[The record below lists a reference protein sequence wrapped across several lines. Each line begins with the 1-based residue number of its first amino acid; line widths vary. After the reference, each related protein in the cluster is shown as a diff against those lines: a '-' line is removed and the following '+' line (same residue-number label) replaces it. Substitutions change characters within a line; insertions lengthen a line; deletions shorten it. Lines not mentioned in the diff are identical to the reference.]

1 VKENKKVGR
10 LLLDALASVHNAEV
24 FEKVYNDNIQ
34 DLLMVVYLSKLT
46 QTQIAIAEELQ
57 NKLY

>member
-1 VKENKKVGR
+1 M
-10 LLLDALASVHNAEV
+10 DALSTVQNAEI

-34 DLLMVVYLSKLT
+34 DLLMVTYLTKVT
-46 QTQIAIAEELQ
+46 QSQIAIAEELQ